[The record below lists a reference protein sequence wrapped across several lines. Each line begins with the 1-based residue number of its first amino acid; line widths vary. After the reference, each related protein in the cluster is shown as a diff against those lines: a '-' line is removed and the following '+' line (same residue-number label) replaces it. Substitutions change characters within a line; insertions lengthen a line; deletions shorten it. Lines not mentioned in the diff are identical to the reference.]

1 MLLVVLGV
9 LLFSGLFFL
18 LVQLLQGRSEVN
30 LVASAA
36 CFVFAGLGI
45 LVGGLSVRSG
55 EVVSVDG
62 SVSSVVFSYSVVS
75 SDLAGVL
82 GLVFLLFGF
91 FLVGCLLFVPRVES
105 DEFSIGEGL

>member
-1 MLLVVLGV
+1 MVLAV

-55 EVVSVDG
+55 EGVNVTG
-62 SVSSVVFSYSVVS
+62 NVSSSVYEYSVVS